1 VTGAKPAARPA
12 ASAPAAATIGPA
24 VRSSLASSIS
34 RQLKPRWQ
42 APQGPDA
49 EELVTILSF
58 NLNRDGTLAGTPT
71 VVRQLG
77 INDTNRNQADRHAE
91 QAIKAV
97 RLAAPF
103 DLPAEYYDAWK
114 RVSQF
119 RFDKRL
125 SQ

>member
-24 VRSSLASSIS
+24 VKASLSGAIS
-34 RQLKPRWQ
+34 RQLKPKWQ

-49 EELVTILSF
+49 EELVTVLAFS
-58 NLNRDGTLAGTPT
+58 LNRDGSLAGTPT

-77 INDTNRNQADRHAE
+77 INDTNRNQAARHAE

-103 DLPAEYYDAWK
+103 DLPEEYYAAWK
-114 RVSQF
+114 RAQF
-119 RFDKRL
+119 QFDKRL